1 MAKPSK
7 SNSPKVFISY
17 AWKNQATARQ
27 LQRDLQ
33 RDGIEVFVDYEKIVG
48 GDSLPARISAALDW
62 CDTIILLWSQEAAQS
77 YWVAQ
82 EWESA
87 FQLQKRIIPCVL
99 ERATLPALLRGRLY
113 LDFSSYAA
121 GYQQLCRTLGVT
133 PGADQAARP
142 QPPPQAAPPRQH
154 VDLSP
159 GDQPDAQSPGR
170 GGRREKE
177 QAISPE
183 GFDASA
189 LGHGVSPRAGSSAR
203 HAENKASVTFTRP
216 FWSRRTKAVLAVLG
230 LAAAITIWRL
240 IFPPAPPDAGS
251 DPSSAES
258 TAQKPPQTS
267 KGSVRLHSL
276 FAGSVFIDGVRV
288 GEIASRQPKDYPL
301 EIGSHQ
307 IEVRGAS
314 ETQKA
319 TFTIAQGQTKEVTL
333 RPSIKAP
340 TVPQQASREP
350 TKGPPEGMV
359 LIPAGSFLMGSDDG
373 ASDEKPVHEVYV
385 DAFYLDQYE
394 VTVAQYQSYLRA
406 TGRSNP
412 ENWDEQLQNPNRP
425 VVYVSWEDATNY
437 AQWAGKRLPT
447 EAEWEYAA
455 RGGNTGMAG
464 KPKYNYPWGND
475 ISPTKANYDADGSR
489 QWNWDNAKRYL
500 RNVGSFS
507 ANGYGLYDMAG
518 NVWEWCADWYADH
531 YYSKSPK
538 QNPKGPATGD
548 YRVLRGGSWNLNP
561 LNLRC
566 AYRVRSFPS
575 FRNFYMGFRCAQD
588 AR

>member
-121 GYQQLCRTLGVT
+121 GYRQLCRTLGVT

-159 GDQPDAQSPGR
+159 GGQPDAQSPGR

-189 LGHGVSPRAGSSAR
+189 LGHGVSPRAVPSAR
-203 HAENKASVTFTRP
+203 LAGNKTSVTFTRP
-216 FWSRRTKAVLAVLG
+216 FWSWRTKAVLAVLG
-230 LAAAITIWRL
+230 LAAAIAIGRL
-240 IFPPAPPDAGS
+240 IFSPASPVAGS

-267 KGSVRLHSL
+267 KGSLRLHSL
-276 FAGSVFIDGVRV
+276 LAGSVFIDGVRV
-288 GEIASRQPKDYPL
+288 GEIASGQTKDYPL
-301 EIGSHQ
+301 VTGSHQ
-307 IEVRGAS
+307 IEVRGAA

-319 TFTIAQGQTKEVTL
+319 SFTIAQDRMTPVTL
-333 RPSIKAP
+333 RPSRIVLTP
-340 TVPQQASREP
+340 
-350 TKGPPEGMV
+350 GPPEGMV
-359 LIPAGSFLMGSDDG
+359 LIPAGSFLMGSEDG
-373 ASDEKPVHEVYV
+373 ENDEKPVHEVYV

-406 TGRSNP
+406 TGRPNP
-412 ENWDEQLQNPNRP
+412 GNWDEQLQNLNHP

-437 AQWAGKRLPT
+437 AKWVGKRLPT

-455 RGGNTGMAG
+455 RGGNTGLAG
-464 KPKYNYPWGND
+464 NPKYQYPWGNVASQD
-475 ISPTKANYDADGSR
+475 HANYSGVAGKDKWQRTSP
-489 QWNWDNAKRYL
+489 
-500 RNVGSFS
+500 VGSFPP
-507 ANGYGLYDMAG
+507 NGFGLYDMAG
-518 NVWEWCADWYADH
+518 NVWEWCSDRYAED

-538 QNPKGPATGD
+538 QNPKGPVTGD
-548 YRVLRGGSWNLNP
+548 YRVLRGGSWYVYP
-561 LNLRC
+561 QYVRC
-566 AYRVRSFPS
+566 ADRVWDYPS
-575 FRNFYMGFRCAQD
+575 DRDDLVGFRCAQD